1 MPDLI
6 WKPGRGGQSGHP
18 VWFPGWAVPRILA
31 GKWPNGLL
39 GLLEENEARIHVLE
53 LEGEHVNPCR
63 PRWLR
68 GTVRKASGAGPW
80 MRLLFRPPAG
90 YRPWRRR
97 KPCPI

>member
-53 LEGEHVNPCR
+53 LEGEQLGDFNTPEQLATYRDAVR
-63 PRWLR
+63 DILR
-68 GTVRKASGAGPW
+68 GTDEETV
-80 MRLLFRPPAG
+80 
-90 YRPWRRR
+90 
-97 KPCPI
+97 